1 MMLVLDADAVHAALS
16 WPYLVA
22 ELQAAHRGP
31 SPLSEVVVQSD
42 PAGSGNQFV
51 TLPGW
56 LPGGLIA
63 VKMVGVFP
71 GNQTADPPQP
81 SVQGLVAAFDGETGA
96 ARLVADGAAMTARK
110 TCADSALGA
119 QILAREDADSLLVI
133 GAGALAPHMVAA
145 MCAVRPSI
153 SRIEIWNRTHERAA
167 NLAADLRLAG
177 FPVAA
182 VKDIDA
188 AVAAADIVSCVT
200 MSNSPLV
207 KGALLQRGSHLDL
220 VGAYL
225 PTMRE
230 ADDEAIRRAVVFTD
244 TKGNMK
250 NGGDLLQAV
259 NAGVIGWDDVRADL
273 FDLVQGRAFGRMDG
287 AEITLFKN
295 NGGAHLDVFT
305 AAALLKAAR

>member
-1 MMLVLDADAVHAALS
+1 
-16 WPYLVA
+16 
-22 ELQAAHRGP
+22 
-31 SPLSEVVVQSD
+31 
-42 PAGSGNQFV
+42 
-51 TLPGW
+51 
-56 LPGGLIA
+56 
-63 VKMVGVFP
+63 
-71 GNQTADPPQP
+71 
-81 SVQGLVAAFDGETGA
+81 
-96 ARLVADGAAMTARK
+96 
-110 TCADSALGA
+110 
-119 QILAREDADSLLVI
+119 
-133 GAGALAPHMVAA
+133 MVAA

-273 FDLVQGRAFGRMDG
+273 FDLVQGRASGRMDG